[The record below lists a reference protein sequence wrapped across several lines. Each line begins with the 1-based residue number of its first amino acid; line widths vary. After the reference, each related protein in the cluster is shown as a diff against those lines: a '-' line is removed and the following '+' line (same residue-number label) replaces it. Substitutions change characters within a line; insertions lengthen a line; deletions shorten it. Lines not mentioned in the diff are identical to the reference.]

1 MTKKTFAKWDLMPEH
16 KSMAPFDARI
26 SDAWAAGARW
36 VLERIQA
43 DRADPSTV
51 SGEVEAIVDQARK
64 RQKQRPRRKFVD

>member
-1 MTKKTFAKWDLMPEH
+1 MSNRRFDDWDLMPEH
-16 KSMAPFDARI
+16 KAMSPFDARI

-43 DRADPSTV
+43 DRVDPSTV